1 MKFVPVKTAEH
12 FDLPA
17 LYGIGER
24 LVAQR
29 WGHINQIR
37 AFAAGAGG
45 QGRPVPARSSA
56 PALPSTR
63 WGPRARPGPDPFGQ
77 QGWAPQLKKGRAD
90 DGGLECARIVKT
102 RPASRRLRLATDR
115 SCPVEI
121 SMTESSIEVA
131 GALPDRC
138 SA

>member
-17 LYGIGER
+17 LYGIGWW
-24 LVAQR
+24 L
-29 WGHINQIR
+29 N
-37 AFAAGAGG
+37 AGVIST
-45 QGRPVPARSSA
+45 RSA
-56 PALPSTR
+56 PLLLPSTR
-63 WGPRARPGPDPFGQ
+63 WGPCARLGPDPFGQ